1 MRWHT
6 SLKSC
11 SKTISLRCC
20 CARASIRLE
29 LIHFVSV
36 YVLMCAFVCAHTYSF
51 VVNLYY
57 LYYTSG
63 GQAKDCYFGLS
74 KTISWWWQG
83 HLLHGG
89 SELQHVQRDCTDAWW
104 IRTQA
109 LGPVQGQA
117 PWWAFGINLG
127 DILIITLPYYVMR
140 VWFFFGMC
148 MRERTYSHCDRK
160 PAWMQVYVYRWHV
173 RWGELWGKKRLF
185 KWCTCEEWKKRLYK
199 WYTCEEWKK
208 KLYKW
213 CTCEEGK
220 KRP

>member
-1 MRWHT
+1 
-6 SLKSC
+6 
-11 SKTISLRCC
+11 
-20 CARASIRLE
+20 
-29 LIHFVSV
+29 
-36 YVLMCAFVCAHTYSF
+36 MCAFVCAHTYSF

-127 DILIITLPYYVMR
+127 DILIITLLYYVMR
-140 VWFFFGMC
+140 VWFFLVCVWEREVTLTVTESLLECRYMCIDGMWGGGSC
-148 MRERTYSHCDRK
+148 EGRRDYLNGAPVKSGRRDCINGTPVRSGKRNCTNGALVRRERRD
-160 PAWMQVYVYRWHV
+160 
-173 RWGELWGKKRLF
+173 
-185 KWCTCEEWKKRLYK
+185 
-199 WYTCEEWKK
+199 
-208 KLYKW
+208 YKW
-213 CTCEEGK
+213 CTCEK
-220 KRP
+220 W